1 MQHLNQAQTCKVEN
15 TINYLSKLIGR
26 FCIIFAQKSCHVM
39 HRLMNKTTLPL
50 LTLGQK
56 SEKI

>member
-1 MQHLNQAQTCKVEN
+1 
-15 TINYLSKLIGR
+15 
-26 FCIIFAQKSCHVM
+26 M

-56 SEKI
+56 SEKIGHIYSLHGSKGTFCMDK